1 MIKNSLSGIHFNF
14 CWANFERVTVIQS
27 THKSYPWTTLAFTIH
42 VLIFSIKMA
51 NVYVCGAVAIATL
64 NVLSNRRTQAR
75 YFNSINVIAHHTG
88 NYAFIDFKQWLTLIF
103 ADWNRWLF
111 LLSKRNKRNL
121 NSRWVVIFVL
131 RLAKPLI
138 KNTQWFCSAKVS
150 HPMPSLL
157 NTCNIFCFIS
167 QLLQKREA
175 SSK

>member
-1 MIKNSLSGIHFNF
+1 
-14 CWANFERVTVIQS
+14 
-27 THKSYPWTTLAFTIH
+27 

-131 RLAKPLI
+131 RLAKPLSE
-138 KNTQWFCSAKVS
+138 NNQWFCSAKVKVTYCLRKRTWLLWV
-150 HPMPSLL
+150 HVYKFWRSL
-157 NTCNIFCFIS
+157 IVAAIIM
-167 QLLQKREA
+167 
-175 SSK
+175 SSSLSSILIVKYIYFL